1 MPKTRDATQI
11 LDQMT
16 GDDREMQQLIA
27 EETLNAE
34 VARLIYEART
44 VAGLTQAE
52 LAERIGTKQPVI
64 TRLEDADYEGHSLS
78 MLQRIALALN
88 QRIELHFVP
97 LEKPSENPCCSRYL
111 NRRTHRAIFRFRDK
125 I

>member
-1 MPKTRDATQI
+1 MPKTRDATHI
-11 LDQMT
+11 LDRMT
-16 GDDREMQQLIA
+16 GDDEEMRQLIA

-64 TRLEDADYEGHSLS
+64 ARLEDADYEGHSLS

-97 LEKPSENPCCSRYL
+97 LEKTSE
-111 NRRTHRAIFRFRDK
+111 AA
-125 I
+125 

>member
-16 GDDREMQQLIA
+16 GDDEEMQQLIA

-44 VAGLTQAE
+44 VVGLTQAE
-52 LAERIGTKQPVI
+52 LAERIGTKQ
-64 TRLEDADYEGHSLS
+64 TSDRTLGRCRLRRHSLS

-97 LEKPSENPCCSRYL
+97 LEKTSE
-111 NRRTHRAIFRFRDK
+111 AA
-125 I
+125 

>member
-16 GDDREMQQLIA
+16 GDDEEMQQLIA

-44 VAGLTQAE
+44 VVGLTQAE

-64 TRLEDADYEGHSLS
+64 ARLEDADYEGHSLS

-88 QRIELHFVP
+88 QRIETP
-97 LEKPSENPCCSRYL
+97 LRSS
-111 NRRTHRAIFRFRDK
+111 
-125 I
+125 